1 MTRTINR
8 AAMTTKTIMQ
18 TNMVSEKFDR
28 EDDDQGTHE
37 IEDQT
42 NQEMKKMSCDAKWY
56 ICNCGSDFSSYDRLE
71 DHIVSHA
78 NNGNSGHY
86 YRGRCCSC
94 GCTLIND

>member
-18 TNMVSEKFDR
+18 TSTVSEKFDR

>member
-28 EDDDQGTHE
+28 EEDDQGTHE

-42 NQEMKKMSCDAKWY
+42 NQEMKKMAQEKIEKSEAIQKEKETYKKSKYDWT
-56 ICNCGSDFSSYDRLE
+56 ITSYWSTE
-71 DHIVSHA
+71 EFEF
-78 NNGNSGHY
+78 
-86 YRGRCCSC
+86 
-94 GCTLIND
+94 

>member
-18 TNMVSEKFDR
+18 TSTVSEKFDR
-28 EDDDQGTHE
+28 EKDDQGTHE

-42 NQEMKKMSCDAKWY
+42 NQEMKKMSCNAKWY

>member
-28 EDDDQGTHE
+28 EEDDQGTHE

-42 NQEMKKMSCDAKWY
+42 NQEMKKMTQENIEKPEAIQKEKKTYKKSKYDWT
-56 ICNCGSDFSSYDRLE
+56 ITSYWSTE
-71 DHIVSHA
+71 EFEF
-78 NNGNSGHY
+78 
-86 YRGRCCSC
+86 
-94 GCTLIND
+94 

>member
-18 TNMVSEKFDR
+18 TSTVSEKFDR
-28 EDDDQGTHE
+28 EEDDQGTHE

-42 NQEMKKMSCDAKWY
+42 NQEMKKMSCNAKWY